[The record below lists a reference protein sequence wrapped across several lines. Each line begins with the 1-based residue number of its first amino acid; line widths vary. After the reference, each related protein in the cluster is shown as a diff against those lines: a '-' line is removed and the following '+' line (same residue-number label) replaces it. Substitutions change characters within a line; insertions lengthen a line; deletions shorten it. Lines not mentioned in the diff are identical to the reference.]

1 MKVASKTSIDEP
13 IVSNPVKPTTGSGQK
28 KPLSKLQLNPN
39 APLFSTPD
47 LVPQQQQQQQP
58 KMYMPPG
65 VQNDN
70 QFNPNMN
77 QNMNPNLP
85 PHMNYFQPGPRMNN
99 TANGF
104 NAPLFPQNFQF
115 EQILPPNIN
124 SQPNNNNFDF
134 SNESS
139 QSQNDM
145 RMPPGLN
152 FGFMPQSQ
160 SQQQQQQPNQP
171 FNMNPM
177 FSNQP
182 VMKNGRSLYI
192 ETKAQPPQEI
202 PTYIKEEE
210 EPLDTPVE
218 APIKPKIVNQDESP
232 ALRID
237 RAKSKGQLNLYT
249 AVLSG
254 KFKEGSIINSPAL
267 NKIHNHYFSEISN
280 PGSGINTPE
289 ANTPMYQS
297 PKTNNFNTDE
307 VSTPQWTEDM
317 MENFKLED
325 YVGRLVEFAKT
336 YNGSR

>member
-1 MKVASKTSIDEP
+1 MKVASKTSLDEP
-13 IVSNPVKPTTGSGQK
+13 VVSNPIKSNTGSAQK

-39 APLFSTPD
+39 APLFSTPNDKPVD
-47 LVPQQQQQQQP
+47 LVPQQQQ
-58 KMYMPPG
+58 KMFLPPS
-65 VQNDN
+65 VQNEN
-70 QFNPNMN
+70 GNFNPYMN
-77 QNMNPNLP
+77 QNINPNI
-85 PHMNYFQPGPRMNN
+85 PHNMNHFQPGPRMNN
-99 TANGF
+99 INNGF

-115 EQILPPNIN
+115 EQILPPNISN
-124 SQPNNNNFDF
+124 QSNNFGF
-134 SNESS
+134 SSESP
-139 QSQNDM
+139 QNQNDM
-145 RMPPGLN
+145 MPPGLN
-152 FGFMPQSQ
+152 FGFMPQA
-160 SQQQQQQPNQP
+160 QQQPNQP
-171 FNMNPM
+171 FGMNMFP
-177 FSNQP
+177 NQP
-182 VMKNGRSLYI
+182 AMKNGRSLYI

-218 APIKPKIVNQDESP
+218 APIKPKIMNPDESP

-237 RAKSKGQLNLYT
+237 RAKSKGQHNTLYT

-289 ANTPMYQS
+289 ANTPVYQS
-297 PKTNNFNTDE
+297 PKATNFNTDE